1 MAYFKLIA
9 NGLNNSEFKLNGDGN
24 VKRDFTYV
32 SDVVNSIL
40 KLSVELEGH
49 PIGYQDLVNIGGGK
63 PVSMNELI
71 SEIEKVLGT
80 SIKVQKVEAD
90 NNDLPVTN
98 ASIEYQN
105 KLIGSAPE
113 TSLVTGIRETVEWAT
128 RTEIKKSLSDWG
140 VGHN

>member
-1 MAYFKLIA
+1 M
-9 NGLNNSEFKLNGDGN
+9 
-24 VKRDFTYV
+24 

-98 ASIEYQN
+98 ASIEYQK

-128 RTEIKKSLSDWG
+128 RTKIKKSLSDWG